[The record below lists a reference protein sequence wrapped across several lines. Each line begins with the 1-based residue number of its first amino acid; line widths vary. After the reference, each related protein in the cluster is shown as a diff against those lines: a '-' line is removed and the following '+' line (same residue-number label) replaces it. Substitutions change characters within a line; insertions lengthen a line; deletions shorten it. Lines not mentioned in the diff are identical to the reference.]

1 MAGWQLIF
9 QRYLEGCVMAVMDTQ
24 PSKVPGGGG
33 FLTLPEASICQI
45 TSHRALEL
53 QEVRDFGDP
62 LKVVFC
68 FTTCSSSYWN
78 GSLWHLW
85 DRKSQSQYAP
95 VFIIHSEVEAA
106 RPHPQ
111 GCFTSP
117 LPLGILLNPIDWI
130 RTPTTTGLI
139 GWWLGKSPHSPNWSL
154 AYSEAIRAPT
164 ISFCLNQLKEEGQQ
178 WWGGAEGKTSMA
190 AVHWLKTM
198 TLQCLRSTQ
207 SHIPESKIII
217 SDAISFNLGN

>member
-1 MAGWQLIF
+1 MEIWARESEKPPWVKCPVKKKDSMAGWQLIF

-53 QEVRDFGDP
+53 QEVRDFGYP
-62 LKVVFC
+62 PKVVFC

-95 VFIIHSEVEAA
+95 VFTIHSEVEAA
-106 RPHPQ
+106 RLLHLPFATGSTAQPH
-111 GCFTSP
+111 
-117 LPLGILLNPIDWI
+117 
-130 RTPTTTGLI
+130 R
-139 GWWLGKSPHSPNWSL
+139 
-154 AYSEAIRAPT
+154 
-164 ISFCLNQLKEEGQQ
+164 LNQDTHHHGTDRMVT
-178 WWGGAEGKTSMA
+178 W
-190 AVHWLKTM
+190 
-198 TLQCLRSTQ
+198 
-207 SHIPESKIII
+207 
-217 SDAISFNLGN
+217 